1 MLKGETDYV
10 SSLLEC
16 RTLFAAHD
24 ALCNYDLDTP
34 EILTSVPVIMR
45 KQLRM
50 ERGERQWWRG
60 TILGVTGVLIEQNLL
75 AEPDCGAHGTN

>member
-10 SSLLEC
+10 SSPLEC
-16 RTLFAAHD
+16 RTLSAHD

-34 EILTSVPVIMR
+34 EILTSVPVILR

-50 ERGERQWWRG
+50 EGGEPQWWKG
-60 TILGVTGVLIEQNLL
+60 TILGITGVLNEQQLL
-75 AEPDCGAHGTN
+75 AEPDCKAHRTN